1 MKGLFVDDVSVCL
14 YDEKVERIMLG
25 MTTTLY

>member
-1 MKGLFVDDVSVCL
+1 MKGLFVDDVSVSL